1 MPLQISTKENIRK
14 HLENVSLKDK
24 VNSLIFLFNH
34 YINLF
39 TKIYEIYYIINLLHK
54 LFITYIVYII

>member
-24 VNSLIFLFNH
+24 VSSLIFLFN
-34 YINLF
+34 YDLF
-39 TKIYEIYYIINLLHK
+39 
-54 LFITYIVYII
+54 

>member
-39 TKIYEIYYIINLLHK
+39 TKFSDFVMIS
-54 LFITYIVYII
+54 